1 MLNVRADL
9 YQGFSVLLLLT
20 FWTGHFFTGGAAVCR
35 IRCLAASL
43 AFAHWTP
50 EAAPSCG
57 SKNSLQTLSDVPGGG
72 GAKLPTVESP

>member
-57 SKNSLQTLSDVPGGG
+57 SKNSLQTLSDVPGGRG
-72 GAKLPTVESP
+72 KIAHG